1 MIKVFAINGSPRL
14 ERGRTALILNS
25 FLEGAKDA
33 GADVELF
40 YSNKL
45 KIKPCTGCFYCWDE
59 KPGVCPIKDDMQM
72 LYPKLRSA
80 NILVL
85 ATPVYIPFPGDFQNF
100 LNRIIPLMNPILR
113 TTVGG
118 RTRAMFHKDVKINKI
133 VLVATSGW
141 WEKGNFGT
149 VIRIAEE
156 FAKDVSVEFAGSVL
170 RPHSDYL
177 FQKNEKT
184 KKIFENCELAGYQLI
199 KEGKMHPE
207 TLKEIGKPLVKRKE
221 YLE

>member
-1 MIKVFAINGSPRL
+1 MIKVFAINGSPEL
-14 ERGRTALILNS
+14 KRGRTALILNP

-59 KPGVCPIKDDMQM
+59 KPGECPTKDDMQM
-72 LYPKLRSA
+72 LYPKLRSTD
-80 NILVL
+80 ILVL
-85 ATPVYIPFPGDFQNF
+85 ATPVYVPLPGDFQNF

-113 TTVGG
+113 TLPNG
-118 RTRAMFHKDVKINKI
+118 RTRIIFHKNVRIKKI
-133 VLVATSGW
+133 VLVSTCGW

-177 FQKNEKT
+177 LKKNEKT
-184 KKIFENCELAGYQLI
+184 ERIFNYSKLAGYQLI

-207 TLKEIGKPLVKRKE
+207 TIKEIGKPLVKRKE